1 LIDCFEKASADI
13 NHAKIFQ
20 PKKKQADD
28 AATLKVKTN

>member
-20 PKKKQADD
+20 PKKQADD
-28 AATLKVKTN
+28 AATLKVQTN